1 MTYIISEEERIA
13 GRTARELKKIRKK
26 AQQIEDAKMQ
36 LEKLE
41 NQYTHRIVPKFA
53 ILQFR
58 SRWRKEYTDFI
69 ENPSLQECVDIY
81 SRAVELEKLGYEV
94 SVDRNACFHGYEDW
108 PDRRMRPK
116 LPLDALVLS
125 WIEHEPI
132 ENYNKEKEEYYK
144 VETEKYFEN
153 LAIRIADLK
162 G

>member
-13 GRTARELKKIRKK
+13 GRTARELKKIRKN
-26 AQQIEDAKMQ
+26 ARQIEDAKNQ

-41 NQYTHRIVPKFA
+41 NQYTHRIVPQCA
-53 ILQFR
+53 IFQFR
-58 SRWRKEYTDFI
+58 SRWSKEYTDFI

-94 SVDRNACFHGYEDW
+94 SVDRNECFNDW
-108 PDRRMRPK
+108 SDRRRHPE
-116 LPLDALVLS
+116 LPLEALVLS
-125 WIEHEPI
+125 WIEHEPS

-153 LAIRIADLK
+153 LAIRIAALK